1 MTAEEYT
8 VTLRVTVPPGEIPG
22 LKESIA
28 LALERFGEVEVI
40 SIAPVRPQRT
50 EQLQFE
56 LG

>member
-22 LKESIA
+22 LKENIA